1 MIQGAPGINICNEC
15 VSLCMDIIDHSGRK
29 RPKKM
34 GETLAKLSKSL
45 GDLPTPRD
53 LKKGLDEYVIGQ
65 DQAKRVLA
73 VSVYNHYKRI
83 YNLDTAPEAL
93 SLDSS
98 PEDLAGKK
106 GQAGSEGANASLD
119 SSSSSANTPAST
131 TSDAKDPGL
140 ALAKRLAEVE
150 LQKSNILMIGPT
162 GSGKTL
168 LAKTLADL
176 IDVPFAIADATTL
189 TEAGYVGEDV
199 ENILLRL
206 IQNADGDVEK
216 AETGIIYVDEIDKIG
231 RKSENPSITRD
242 VSGEGVQQALL
253 KMIEGTIANVPPQG
267 GRKHPNQ
274 EFISINTENILFILG
289 GAFDG
294 LEKVILNRIGKKTIG
309 FDADIRGLGD
319 IDESEILA
327 EVTPD
332 DLVKFGLI
340 PEFVGRV
347 PSLVTLKELDEAA
360 LKRVLLEPK
369 NAVVRQYQ
377 KLLYMDGIFLTFE
390 EGALDAIAAKAVAL
404 KTGARALRTIMEGIM
419 LEIMF
424 EIPSRSDIA
433 RVHVTKECVEDQTSP
448 ALYDR
453 QGKRLPGIPRYQRL
467 AIASRTAKDLADKEK
482 TQSPA
487 KAPAPAKALAP
498 TKVLSPPKAAAQA
511 KSVSPDRGASQGKD
525 LSQNRSAGPE
535 TDAGPD
541 TDAEARKKQSDV

>member
-119 SSSSSANTPAST
+119 PSSSANTPSST
-131 TSDAKDPGL
+131 ASDAKDPGL
-140 ALAKRLAEVE
+140 ALAKRLAAVE

-294 LEKVILNRIGKKTIG
+294 LEKVVLNRIGKKTIG

-453 QGKRLPGIPRYQRL
+453 QGKRLPGIPRYHSLSVAARKGQDP
-467 AIASRTAKDLADKEK
+467 ASKVKAL
-482 TQSPA
+482 SPA
-487 KAPAPAKALAP
+487 KPPVPAKPLAPAKA
-498 TKVLSPPKAAAQA
+498 VSPAKPATQD
-511 KSVSPDRGASQGKD
+511 KSVSPDRGASQEKGAD
-525 LSQNRSAGPE
+525 
-535 TDAGPD
+535 PD
-541 TDAEARKKQSDV
+541 TDGEARKNQSGV